1 MPSRP
6 HVTTTC
12 QIIYSNLKEELKGTL
27 VSRDVAITTDLW
39 TSRATESY
47 INISAHFS
55 DEEWNLQ
62 DKFLLT
68 HEMPERHTAKHIA
81 ERLQESVKNF
91 NIDERNISA
100 IVQDNARNIKLAVQ
114 KLGWQDVPCFV
125 HTLQLGVNSGL
136 DSSQISRLI
145 AVE

>member
-1 MPSRP
+1 
-6 HVTTTC
+6 
-12 QIIYSNLKEELKGTL
+12 
-27 VSRDVAITTDLW
+27 
-39 TSRATESY
+39 
-47 INISAHFS
+47 
-55 DEEWNLQ
+55 
-62 DKFLLT
+62 
-68 HEMPERHTAKHIA
+68 MPERHTAKHIA
-81 ERLQESVKNF
+81 ERLQESVKHF

-145 AVE
+145 AIERKLVGYFKRSAVSMTALKKKQQQMNIPQHHLLRDVATRWNSTYFMKERLLEQ